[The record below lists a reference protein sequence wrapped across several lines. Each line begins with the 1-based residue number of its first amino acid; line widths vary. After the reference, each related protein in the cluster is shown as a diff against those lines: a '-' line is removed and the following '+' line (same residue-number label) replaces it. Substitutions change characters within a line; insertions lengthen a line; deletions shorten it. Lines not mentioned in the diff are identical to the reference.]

1 VLPSPPPSPQRRL
14 PSCRRATLLLLK
26 QRRKIV
32 NNSTSAHFMPT
43 PRTASRHRQTAETSI
58 DLTINLDGSGISTI
72 DTGIPFFDHM
82 LTLFAKHGLFDLS
95 VKTVGDIQV
104 DFHHTI
110 EDTGIVIGDCLRE
123 ALGTKEGIRRYGC
136 CYLPMDETLARVV
149 VDLSN
154 RPHLEFRAPAGT
166 PSAPNMPFTL
176 VEEFCRAVASNL
188 RANVHV
194 ELLYGRDGH
203 HIAEAVFKGLARALR
218 DACERDSRVIGIP
231 STKDAL

>member
-1 VLPSPPPSPQRRL
+1 M
-14 PSCRRATLLLLK
+14 TG
-26 QRRKIV
+26 
-32 NNSTSAHFMPT
+32 
-43 PRTASRHRQTAETSI
+43 RTAQKDRKTAETDISLKI
-58 DLTINLDGSGISTI
+58 GLDGEGVSKI

-82 LTLFAKHGLFDLS
+82 LTLFSKHGLFDLD
-95 VKTVGDIQV
+95 VKVIGDTDV
-104 DFHHTI
+104 DAHHTI
-110 EDTGIVIGDCLRE
+110 EDTGIVIGECMKE

-188 RANVHV
+188 RANIHV

-203 HIAEAVFKGLARALR
+203 HIAEAIFKGLARALR
-218 DACERDSRVIGIP
+218 EACEKDARVKGIP
-231 STKDAL
+231 STKEAL

>member
-1 VLPSPPPSPQRRL
+1 MSSPRSSSR
-14 PSCRRATLLLLK
+14 T
-26 QRRKIV
+26 RK
-32 NNSTSAHFMPT
+32 
-43 PRTASRHRQTAETSI
+43 TAETSI
-58 DLTINLDGSGISTI
+58 DLSINLDGTGVSSI

-82 LTLFAKHGLFDLS
+82 LTLFSKHGLFDLT
-95 VKTVGDIQV
+95 VKTVGDIDV

-110 EDTGIVIGDCLRE
+110 EDTGIVIGDCIRE

-136 CYLPMDETLARVV
+136 AYLPMDETLARVV

-188 RANVHV
+188 RANIHV

-203 HIAEAVFKGLARALR
+203 HIAEAIFKGLARALR

>member
-1 VLPSPPPSPQRRL
+1 M
-14 PSCRRATLLLLK
+14 ATS
-26 QRRKIV
+26 RK
-32 NNSTSAHFMPT
+32 
-43 PRTASRHRQTAETSI
+43 ASRNRKTAETSI
-58 DLTINLDGSGISTI
+58 ELTIDIDGSGISSI

-82 LTLFAKHGLFDLS
+82 LTLFSKHGLFDLT
-95 VKTVGDIQV
+95 VKTVGDIGV

-136 CYLPMDETLARVV
+136 AYLPMDETLARVV

-176 VEEFCRAVASNL
+176 VEEFCRAVACNL
-188 RANVHV
+188 RANIHV

-218 DACERDSRVIGIP
+218 DACERDARVIGIP
-231 STKDAL
+231 STKEAL

>member
-1 VLPSPPPSPQRRL
+1 M
-14 PSCRRATLLLLK
+14 
-26 QRRKIV
+26 
-32 NNSTSAHFMPT
+32 STSRSAT
-43 PRTASRHRQTAETSI
+43 RNRKTAETRIELSLHI
-58 DLTINLDGSGISTI
+58 DGSGVSSI

-82 LTLFAKHGLFDLS
+82 LTLFSKHGLFDLD
-95 VKTVGDIQV
+95 VKTVGDITV
-104 DFHHTI
+104 DYHHTI
-110 EDTGIVIGDCLRE
+110 EDTGIVIGECLRE

-136 CYLPMDETLARVV
+136 AYLPMDETLARVV

-176 VEEFCRAVASNL
+176 VEEFCRALASNL
-188 RANVHV
+188 RANIHV

-203 HIAEAVFKGLARALR
+203 HIAEAIFKGLARALR

-231 STKDAL
+231 STKDTL

>member
-1 VLPSPPPSPQRRL
+1 
-14 PSCRRATLLLLK
+14 
-26 QRRKIV
+26 
-32 NNSTSAHFMPT
+32 MT
-43 PRTASRHRQTAETSI
+43 PRSAKRSRKTAETQI
-58 DLTINLDGSGISTI
+58 DLAILIDGSGESSI
-72 DTGIPFFDHM
+72 DTGVPFFDHM
-82 LTLFAKHGLFDLS
+82 LTLFSKHGLFDISL
-95 VKTVGDIQV
+95 KTVGDIDV
-104 DFHHTI
+104 DIHHTV

-123 ALGTKEGIRRYGC
+123 ALGEKVGIRRYGC
-136 CYLPMDETLARVV
+136 AYLPMDETLARVV

-166 PSAPNMPFTL
+166 PSAPNMPFSL

-188 RANVHV
+188 RANIHI

-218 DACERDSRVIGIP
+218 DACEIDPRVKGIP

>member
-1 VLPSPPPSPQRRL
+1 MRGNEISARSGGQMKGRI
-14 PSCRRATLLLLK
+14 A
-26 QRRKIV
+26 RKI
-32 NNSTSAHFMPT
+32 
-43 PRTASRHRQTAETSI
+43 RKTAETEI
-58 DLTINLDGSGISTI
+58 ELEIYLDGEGIAEV

-82 LTLFAKHGLFDLS
+82 LILFSKHGLFDLKAK
-95 VKTVGDIQV
+95 VKGDVEV
-104 DFHHTI
+104 DSHHTI
-110 EDTGIVIGDCLRE
+110 EDTGIVIGECIRE

-136 CYLPMDETLARVV
+136 AYLPMDETLARVV

-154 RPHLEFRAPAGT
+154 RPHLEFRAAAGT

-176 VEEFCRAVASNL
+176 VEEFCRAVAGNL

-203 HIAEAVFKGLARALR
+203 HIAEAIFKGLARALR
-218 DACERDSRVIGIP
+218 EACEKDVRVKGIP

>member
-1 VLPSPPPSPQRRL
+1 MPAPRI
-14 PSCRRATLLLLK
+14 AT
-26 QRRKIV
+26 RSRK
-32 NNSTSAHFMPT
+32 
-43 PRTASRHRQTAETSI
+43 TAETQIELSLDI
-58 DLTINLDGSGISTI
+58 DGSGVSNIS
-72 DTGIPFFDHM
+72 TGIPFFDHM
-82 LTLFAKHGLFDLS
+82 LTLFSKHGLLDLQL
-95 VKTVGDIQV
+95 KALGDIEV

-123 ALGTKEGIRRYGC
+123 ALGTKEGIRRYGS
-136 CYLPMDETLARVV
+136 CYLPMDETLVRVV

-154 RPHLEFRAPAGT
+154 RPHLEFRAPVGT

-176 VEEFCRAVASNL
+176 VEEFCRALASNL

-218 DACERDSRVIGIP
+218 DACERDSRVVGIP